1 MAFHDDLL
9 AQALQLVHSTPPT
22 QASLRRAVSSAYYAV
37 FHLLIDAAVANWS
50 NPAARASLARAFD
63 HGTMKS
69 ASMRVSNSNLFPFAD
84 EDPSVVSDLRL
95 IADTFV
101 QLQNHRHFADYNLTK
116 DLEVTHAVNYV
127 RSAGQVFATWP
138 KLQASQI
145 AQDYLVSLM
154 VKAR

>member
-1 MAFHDDLL
+1 
-9 AQALQLVHSTPPT
+9 
-22 QASLRRAVSSAYYAV
+22 
-37 FHLLIDAAVANWS
+37 
-50 NPAARASLARAFD
+50 
-63 HGTMKS
+63 
-69 ASMRVSNSNLFPFAD
+69 MRVSNSNLFPFAD